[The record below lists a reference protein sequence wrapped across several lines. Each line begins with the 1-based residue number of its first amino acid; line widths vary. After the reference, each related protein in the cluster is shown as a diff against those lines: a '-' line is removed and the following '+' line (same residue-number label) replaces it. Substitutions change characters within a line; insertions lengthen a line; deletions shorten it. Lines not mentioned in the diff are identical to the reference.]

1 MATSRS
7 FSESSRLS
15 PPSPRGGSRGG
26 GSNGGR
32 GSHRGLSLSLCG
44 CADARPEAAALALAL
59 SRGGSNLRGE
69 LSLLAPLA
77 AVEGSLLRAAALSW
91 LREQTCARGL
101 LEPRWIQWADAL
113 IQLIEG
119 LGQQTS
125 MPAATTTAT
134 PKAPTP
140 PSADAARAP
149 PPAPVTLSFGAGSA
163 NPAGGGGSES
173 RYYSC

>member
-1 MATSRS
+1 M
-7 FSESSRLS
+7 
-15 PPSPRGGSRGG
+15 
-26 GSNGGR
+26 
-32 GSHRGLSLSLCG
+32 
-44 CADARPEAAALALAL
+44 
-59 SRGGSNLRGE
+59 
-69 LSLLAPLA
+69 APLA